1 MSVAAAISVEV
12 SVSGQGENVHQVWLG
27 TLDDIQHLQV
37 VMDGFLRVIIWKQRE
52 ELMTMACPYLGEG
65 SSTELGG
72 H

>member
-1 MSVAAAISVEV
+1 MNAVAAISVEV
-12 SVSGQGENVHQVWLG
+12 IISGQGENICQVWLG

-37 VMDGFLRVIIWKQRE
+37 IMDGFLRVIIWKQGPG
-52 ELMTMACPYLGEG
+52 LMIMACPYLGEE